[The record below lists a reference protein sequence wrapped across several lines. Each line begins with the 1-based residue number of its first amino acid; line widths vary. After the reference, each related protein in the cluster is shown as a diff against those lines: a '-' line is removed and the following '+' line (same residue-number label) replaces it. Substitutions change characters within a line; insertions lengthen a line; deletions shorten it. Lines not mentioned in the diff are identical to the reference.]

1 MSFGILG
8 LFSPAVFAYELAQGK
23 PWEEALG
30 IAKQGGTPGDAFF
43 GKPDMLQLLMFAGIM
58 KLSKTPDGI
67 KVLEKIGVSFV
78 NGMFKML
85 SFGAQASAA
94 NPVMAWAFPI
104 LASGI
109 CERFGFLPPKFN
121 ANYHLGV
128 TAISGIKIYE
138 EMLKDVADALPWNL
152 VDSPPAPMYPSDLKL
167 ASVGDIKGD
176 EK

>member
-8 LFSPAVFAYELAQGK
+8 LFSPALFAYELARGT
-23 PWEEALG
+23 PWDEALG
-30 IAKQGGTPGDAFF
+30 IAKKGGTGTDPFF
-43 GKPDMLQLLMFAGIM
+43 GKPDMLQLLMFAGII
-58 KLSKTPDGI
+58 KLSKTPEGL

-94 NPVMAWAFPI
+94 NPVMAWSFPI

-121 ANYHLGV
+121 ANFHLGV

-138 EMLKDVADALPWNL
+138 GMLKDIADALPWNL
-152 VDSPPAPMYPSDLKL
+152 IDSPPAPQYPSELKL
-167 ASVGDIKGD
+167 APIGD